1 MATISTSFVVKKA
14 DGVTTVTL
22 PYPQEYTQDIYDV
35 DAATTGR
42 NAAGTMIRDRVARKH
57 KFICKWGPLS
67 HTELTT
73 ILQATQDSAF
83 WLTVPDI
90 FTGTSQTFHV
100 YVGDRSAHIYWYPST
115 NTTTWMYTNLS
126 MNFIEL

>member
-1 MATISTSFVVKKA
+1 MATISTSFVVTKA
-14 DGVTTVTL
+14 DGVTQVTL
-22 PYPQEYTQDIYDV
+22 PYPQEYTQDLYDV

-57 KFICKWGPLS
+57 KFNCKWAALS
-67 HTELTT
+67 HADLVK
-73 ILQATQDSAF
+73 ILQATEDSGF

-90 FTGTSQTFHV
+90 YSGTSQTFHV
-100 YVGDRSAHIYWYPST
+100 YVGDRSAPVYWYPST
-115 NTTTWMYTNLS
+115 DSTTWMYTSLS